1 MRAVYTHAIKLS
13 TYPRTFAALS
23 CGSDNTYMDME
34 IVIDGVRDLM
44 RRHDFATPTALAA
57 IPALLILFFL
67 GLTVV
72 ALFGALR

>member
-1 MRAVYTHAIKLS
+1 
-13 TYPRTFAALS
+13 
-23 CGSDNTYMDME
+23 MDME